1 MNYYVNM
8 SNFKNN
14 KFDGEYISYYKTGQ
28 IKEKGYFRNEK
39 LDGNYIAYYKTGQ
52 IKEKATYKN
61 GNIVGKFLSFNEDGS
76 AASGTSFDD
85 SDNTGIW
92 EEKDV
97 ADLLQD
103 LKHFDQKNK

>member
-1 MNYYVNM
+1 MANTSVT
-8 SNFKNN
+8 
-14 KFDGEYISYYKTGQ
+14 IKTV
-28 IKEKGYFRNEK
+28 KLRKGYFQNDK
-39 LDGNYIAYYKTGQ
+39 LEGDYIAYYKNGQ

-61 GNIVGKFLSFNEDGS
+61 GNLVGKFLSFNEDGS
-76 AASGTSFDD
+76 AASGTNSDY

-103 LKHFDQKNK
+103 LKHFDKKHK